1 MSLLQLARKNIQEH
15 ATERLQHF
23 VFIVCSVI
31 IYFLLLSIQYN
42 EAVVGAIKHK
52 SLLIKFLYNGSTIIF
67 SLSCLFILYVHTCFM
82 KKRQKEFQSYRL
94 TGTKRRQIAFIL
106 CYEQLMIGGGALIVG
121 LLHGM
126 LFLKLFTVVI
136 LRVTGC
142 HGISSAPITIY
153 GLLYTAILFLII
165 ILLTMGQCY
174 RYTYQLTVID
184 LYNMKE
190 KV

>member
-1 MSLLQLARKNIQEH
+1 MSLFQLARKNIQVH
-15 ATERLQHF
+15 AAERLLHF
-23 VFIVCSVI
+23 VFIACSVI
-31 IYFLLLSIQYN
+31 VYFLLLSIQYN
-42 EAVVGAIKHK
+42 EAVVGALKHK
-52 SLLIKFLYNGSTIIF
+52 SLFMKFLYYGSTIAF
-67 SLSCLFILYVHTCFM
+67 SFSCLFILYVHARFM
-82 KKRQKEFQSYRL
+82 KKRQKELQSYRL
-94 TGTKRRQIAFIL
+94 TGTKRRQIGLIL

-136 LRVTGC
+136 LRITGC

-153 GLLYTAILFLII
+153 GPLYTAILFLIM

-174 RYTYQLTVID
+174 RCVYQLTVID
-184 LYNMKE
+184 SYNVKE